1 MGVGESIKKVKRDKN
16 LFQIMFNEVLKSCKK
31 IISADIKTNAKQV
44 AVITFH
50 RSAFSKLEMQCKTD
64 LLVFLI

>member
-1 MGVGESIKKVKRDKN
+1 
-16 LFQIMFNEVLKSCKK
+16 MFNEVLKSCKK